1 MQYDKNQNVS
11 LLSAPIP
18 IKSLPGGTK
27 VLHLLIAPGI
37 KEGDCSD
44 SWKFVARHCA
54 NGSFHIQ
61 DIYFDWSYIPVAHDD
76 SLMINISITAIY
88 RLTDNIL
95 DVSNA
100 LQNTDDHIHERVCFI
115 PPPCYLD
122 WFENIISMLLS
133 IYIKVHLVFNASTE
147 FR

>member
-18 IKSLPGGTK
+18 IKSLPDGTK

-37 KEGDCSD
+37 KEGNCSD
-44 SWKFVARHCA
+44 SWKVFVRHCT
-54 NGSFHIQ
+54 NGSFQIQ
-61 DIYFDWSYIPVAHDD
+61 DIYFDRSYIPLAQDD
-76 SLMINISITAIY
+76 SFIINISIAAMY
-88 RLTDNIL
+88 RLTANIL

-100 LQNTDDHIHERVCFI
+100 LQNTDVHINERVCFS

-122 WFENIISMLLS
+122 WFENITSMLLS
-133 IYIKVHLVFNASTE
+133 IYIRVHLVFNA
-147 FR
+147 